1 MTSLPLRGGPV
12 RAPASDLPPRDAA
25 AAVPAGIDASTRT
38 QQVHHHPADVRHPLI
53 HVQEPQAHQAQRHG
67 RAPQLMIPPR
77 VRQVSWHAPGT
88 SSDDEEAAVH
98 AAEAK
103 VEVALQCRPKEDV
116 LQSIKDAVRTHP
128 KLSAKHRDILGNTVK
143 GLIAERR
150 VSYYLISAMRAVMS
164 AAAEAWRA
172 SKEKGVE
179 GEACIV
185 AAGVAAELTILGVS
199 PKEAG
204 EKAAETAA
212 SRGVGAVKNLVLQHR
227 AEQQRQ
233 QHAAAAAAALRR
245 AQEAEEDSTSSS
257 EDEGEAKDETP
268 AIPENTRTPA
278 FIAQDSAAA
287 VSHGVHIPQQL
298 IDTATSESVLK
309 YAAYYDKRLEI
320 FIALL
325 IEEMRDLATSTW
337 KLVEEK
343 LLKAADSKEAKV
355 FYLQLS
361 ADAVRYASQVVL
373 DSQEAERLRRQ
384 SLQIYQSALAL
395 FDSTS
400 KEGEEEEILLSTKM
414 GLQQQLQQQQMQQQ
428 QQQQQ
433 LQQQLQQQQLQQQQL
448 LLLLLMLLH
457 DEPDGVQKAI
467 DALAAIFREAVENVV
482 HITDTEESRRV
493 MMVLSLLRGNVEA
506 WCEELGRTDATVLLG
521 LDGAASSI

>member
-12 RAPASDLPPRDAA
+12 RAPASDVPQRNA
-25 AAVPAGIDASTRT
+25 AAVPAGMDASAGV
-38 QQVHHHPADVRHPLI
+38 QQVHHHLADARHPLI
-53 HVQEPQAHQAQRHG
+53 YVQEPQSHQTQRHG
-67 RAPQLMIPPR
+67 RAQPLVTPPR
-77 VRQVSWHAPGT
+77 LRTVSWQPPGT
-88 SSDDEEAAVH
+88 SSDEDDAAVH
-98 AAEAK
+98 VAEAK
-103 VEVALQCRPKEDV
+103 IEVALQCRPKEDV

-150 VSYYLISAMRAVMS
+150 VSYYLISAMRAVMT
-164 AAAEAWRA
+164 AAAGAWRVA
-172 SKEKGVE
+172 KENGVDA
-179 GEACIV
+179 EACTA
-185 AAGVAAELTILGVS
+185 AAGVAAELTILGIS
-199 PKEAG
+199 PKDAG

-212 SRGVGAVKNLVLQHR
+212 SGGIGAVKNLVLQHR

-245 AQEAEEDSTSSS
+245 AQEAAEDSDSTS
-257 EDEGEAKDETP
+257 EDESEAKRETP
-268 AIPENTRTPA
+268 VVEENARSSPS
-278 FIAQDSAAA
+278 IAQDSAAA

-298 IDTATSESVLK
+298 IDTATSESVLR
-309 YAAYYDKRLEI
+309 YAAYFDKRLEV

-325 IEEMRDLATSTW
+325 VEEMRGLATSTW
-337 KLVEEK
+337 KLVEER

-384 SLQIYQSALAL
+384 SLQIYQTALAL
-395 FDSTS
+395 FDATAN
-400 KEGEEEEILLSTKM
+400 EEEEEILLSTKM
-414 GLQQQLQQQQMQQQ
+414 GLVLNYAV
-428 QQQQQ
+428 
-433 LQQQLQQQQLQQQQL
+433 
-448 LLLLLMLLH
+448 LLH

-467 DALAAIFREAVENVV
+467 DALAAEFREAVANVV
-482 HITDTEESRRV
+482 HITDAEESRRV
-493 MMVLSLLRGNVEA
+493 MMVMSLLRGNVEA

-521 LDGAASSI
+521 LDGSATTI

>member
-1 MTSLPLRGGPV
+1 MTSLPLLGGPV
-12 RAPASDLPPRDAA
+12 RASASDAPQRDA
-25 AAVPAGIDASTRT
+25 AAVPAGMDASTRT
-38 QQVHHHPADVRHPLI
+38 QQMHHHLPDARHPLI
-53 HVQEPQAHQAQRHG
+53 HVQEPLPHQKQWHNRTQ
-67 RAPQLMIPPR
+67 QLVTPPR
-77 VRQVSWHAPGT
+77 VRTVSWNAPGI
-88 SSDDEEAAVH
+88 SSDDEDAAVH

-116 LQSIKDAVRTHP
+116 LQSIKDAVRIHP
-128 KLSAKHRDILGNTVK
+128 KLSQKHRDILGNIVK

-172 SKEKGVE
+172 AKENGANA
-179 GEACIV
+179 EACAA
-185 AAGVAAELTILGVS
+185 AAGVAADLTILGIS

-204 EKAAETAA
+204 EKAAKTAA
-212 SRGVGAVKNLVLQHR
+212 SRGIGAVKNLVLQHR

-233 QHAAAAAAALRR
+233 QHAATAAAAMRR
-245 AQEAEEDSTSSS
+245 AQEAEEDSQSSS
-257 EDEGEAKDETP
+257 EDEGEANRETT
-268 AIPENTRTPA
+268 AIPENTQPPS

-298 IDTATSESVLK
+298 IDTATSESVLRCAS
-309 YAAYYDKRLEI
+309 YFDKRLEV

-337 KLVEEK
+337 KLVEER
-343 LLKAADSKEAKV
+343 LLKAADTKEAKV

-384 SLQIYQSALAL
+384 SLQIYQTALAL
-395 FDSTS
+395 FDKTS
-400 KEGEEEEILLSTKM
+400 KAEEEEEEILLSTKM
-414 GLQQQLQQQQMQQQ
+414 GLVLNYAV
-428 QQQQQ
+428 
-433 LQQQLQQQQLQQQQL
+433 
-448 LLLLLMLLH
+448 LLH

-467 DALAAIFREAVENVV
+467 DSLAAEFREAVENVV

-493 MMVLSLLRGNVEA
+493 MMVMSLLRGNVEA
-506 WCEELGRTDATVLLG
+506 WCEELGRNDATVLLG
-521 LDGAASSI
+521 LDGSAPTI